1 MDIRLERAG
10 KMLGDFLEED
20 FSRNHLGLT
29 IEAQKHLERF
39 RSFLHSF
46 YVQRH
51 GYWPPTNSSRKSTG
65 LPKPML
71 RAMYFDFRSLY
82 EYLVDPGFT
91 VSMAI
96 NSPTGGSLYR
106 FQSISAF
113 DKRNRYTTLP
123 LPFSRLPEVDFSLA
137 QQKSKPLSKLFGNKQ
152 AKVNRRMALLC
163 ALTAATNRGDVKVME
178 SGLVREY
185 SRFEREY
192 TLREEDKISSID
204 ARKLRWLLIY
214 SILQTLISVT
224 RAPQEVRD
232 TEGVDYPLCCQTAGT
247 PPWSK
252 KKDSCVKTIPQAAG
266 TPVNGMS
273 AEHATENM
281 VSSPA
286 IPPPRPLIL
295 HTRSAPDLC
304 NPSKVRTASP
314 IAPLIVH
321 HPQPRKA
328 FHEILARGYGN
339 GSGLQDVVLALPD
352 PSFAHQG
359 NHSPHD
365 PETPG
370 SGSSGSSG
378 STAYSSPWSLHESS
392 ESVDFEHASM
402 RGSPSIYDGDGE
414 SRYGGGTE
422 GATGQGIEVVTDEWR
437 RLGKGLVR
445 GLEQQREKIKA
456 GELEC
461 AGRWGTSSVDSWAP
475 RRMNPEV
482 DLYVGA

>member
-1 MDIRLERAG
+1 MDVRLGRAS
-10 KMLGDFLEED
+10 KMLGDFLED
-20 FSRNHLGLT
+20 DLSKNHLGLT
-29 IEAQKHLERF
+29 SEAQKHLERF

-51 GYWPPTNSSRKSTG
+51 GYWPPTVMKRKSTSF
-65 LPKPML
+65 PKSML

-82 EYLVDPGFT
+82 EYLVDHEFPA
-91 VSMAI
+91 SMAMK
-96 NSPTGGSLYR
+96 SPTGGSLYR

-123 LPFSRLPEVDFSLA
+123 LPLSRIPEVDSLSA

-152 AKVNRRMALLC
+152 AKMNRRMASLC
-163 ALTAATNRGDVKVME
+163 ALAAATNREDVKVVE

-192 TLREEDKISSID
+192 TLREEDGISSVD

-247 PPWSK
+247 PPWNV
-252 KKDSCVKTIPQAAG
+252 KKDSSTKTVPQAPG
-266 TPVNGMS
+266 VPVNGIPI
-273 AEHATENM
+273 EQATGCP
-281 VSSPA
+281 VQSPA
-286 IPPPRPLIL
+286 SSPPRPLIP
-295 HTRSAPDLC
+295 HTHSAPDLRT
-304 NPSKVRTASP
+304 PRKVRTAP
-314 IAPLIVH
+314 PVAPLVVR

-328 FHEILARGYGN
+328 FHEILICGYGN

-352 PSFAHQG
+352 PSFAHEG
-359 NHSPHD
+359 NHSPRD

-370 SGSSGSSG
+370 SGTSGT
-378 STAYSSPWSLHESS
+378 TAHSNPWSVHESS
-392 ESVDFEHASM
+392 ESMDLEHRSM
-402 RGSPSIYDGDGE
+402 RGSPSIYDGDGD
-414 SRYGGGTE
+414 SRYDCGNEGTV
-422 GATGQGIEVVTDEWR
+422 GQGLEVVTDEWR

-445 GLEQQREKIKA
+445 GLELQREKVET
-456 GELEC
+456 GELEE
-461 AGRWGTSSVDSWAP
+461 AGRWGTTSVDSWAP
-475 RRMNPEV
+475 RRANPEV
-482 DLYVGA
+482 ELYVCA